1 MTTLELKSRP
11 LKILMNV
18 DSELLHIDKVL
29 KEKIDVKMKHDEFV
43 CQKEF
48 KKNWRW

>member
-1 MTTLELKSRP
+1 
-11 LKILMNV
+11 MNI

-48 KKNWRW
+48 KKKMEVVDQIDFVV